1 MGYDSPLFQSALEL
15 FAHAI
20 EHFNRGDE
28 RDRKSVILHLNLRLQ
43 VLSKENREI
52 LRNIRFLTNFL
63 SCVQFIHMVYS

>member
-28 RDRKSVILHLNLRLQ
+28 REIENLL
-43 VLSKENREI
+43 LG
-52 LRNIRFLTNFL
+52 
-63 SCVQFIHMVYS
+63 HMTSST